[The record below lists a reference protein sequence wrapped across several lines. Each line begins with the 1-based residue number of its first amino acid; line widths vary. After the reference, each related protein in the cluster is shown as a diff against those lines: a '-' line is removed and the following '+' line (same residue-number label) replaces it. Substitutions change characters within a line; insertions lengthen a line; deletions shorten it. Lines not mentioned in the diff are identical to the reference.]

1 MRKFTE
7 ADLGNLWK
15 PESPSHKGQNGR
27 VLVIGGSKLFHASIF
42 WAADVASRLV
52 DLVHFTSPAMENND
66 LVRVKAKEK
75 LWSGIV
81 VPWEKVEEYVG
92 EDDCVLIGPGMSRS
106 EGLMEGERPT
116 GEVVNGLLAKFPDR
130 RWVVDGGALQEGDPK
145 WLNAS
150 YIITPHKGEWEG
162 LIEKMQNEKIKMQN
176 DSLKSKNYEDLEEL
190 ADLVARVSRELRG
203 VTILVKG
210 VVDVVARGD
219 ETVVVE
225 GGNEGMTK
233 GGTGDVLAGLT
244 AAFYA
249 KNGGLLAAAAAA
261 FVNKKAGESL
271 YERVGPNFNAG
282 DLVAEVPRVLKE
294 LLG

>member
-1 MRKFTE
+1 MQKFE
-7 ADLGNLWK
+7 AIDIESLWR
-15 PESPSHKGQNGR
+15 SQAGSHKGQNGR

-42 WAADVASRLV
+42 WAADVSSRLV

-150 YIITPHKGEWEG
+150 HIITPHKGEWER
-162 LIEKMQNEKIKMQN
+162 LIEKMQNEKVKMQN